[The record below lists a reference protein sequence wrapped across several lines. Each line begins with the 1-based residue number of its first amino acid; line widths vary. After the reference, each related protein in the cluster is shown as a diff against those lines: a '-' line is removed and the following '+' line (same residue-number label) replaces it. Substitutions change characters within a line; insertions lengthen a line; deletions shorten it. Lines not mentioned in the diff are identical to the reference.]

1 MDKTVTW
8 SGKHSD
14 NQKRLRGFWLSQTPN
29 ERLKA
34 SFYLNSVAYNFDID
48 NPPRMD
54 KSYSYTRKRNG

>member
-1 MDKTVTW
+1 MDKTLTW
-8 SGKHSD
+8 SAKHSD
-14 NQKRLRGFWLSQTPN
+14 NQIRLRDFWMSQTPY

-34 SFYLNSVAYNFDID
+34 SFYLNSVAYNFDLE